1 VDEAKRAE
9 RLAERQRRMAAR
21 QLEREQQEQEQERKR
36 DQAIAQFWAS
46 LTNEER
52 TRLETEALAQAPALQ
67 HKLLLGSGTLAAT
80 TRKSV
85 LDAYALKLMQ
95 HG

>member
-1 VDEAKRAE
+1 
-9 RLAERQRRMAAR
+9 MAS
-21 QLEREQQEQEQERKR
+21 L
-36 DQAIAQFWAS
+36 QFWGA
-46 LTNEER
+46 LTGEER